1 MVMAGWLEAKLRKR
15 QERRMAEAMAEAR
28 AEARAEANA
37 EWLAWLGRLREFQAS
52 GEPFDEPAPSDE
64 HGSNGDSPRP

>member
-28 AEARAEANA
+28 AEANA
-37 EWLAWLGRLREFQAS
+37 EWRAWLGRMREAQAR
-52 GEPFDEPAPSDE
+52 GEPFDEPAPYEDA
-64 HGSNGDSPRP
+64 P